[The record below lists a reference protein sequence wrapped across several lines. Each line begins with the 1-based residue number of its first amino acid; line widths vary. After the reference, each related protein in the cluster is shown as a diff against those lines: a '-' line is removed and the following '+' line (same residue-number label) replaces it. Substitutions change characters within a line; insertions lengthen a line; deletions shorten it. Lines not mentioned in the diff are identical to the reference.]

1 MTEGTLRPEIP
12 WTVIERVFVDIRYNL
27 DARIKQHGPGAYVGT
42 SEALGVITKEYHE
55 LIWAEHERDPR
66 KVYEEAS
73 DILVGCLWLMA
84 TMRMK
89 GAVS

>member
-1 MTEGTLRPEIP
+1 MTEGALRPEIP
-12 WTVIERVFVDIRYNL
+12 QTVIDKVFEDIRENL

-55 LIWAEHERDPR
+55 LIWAEHARNNVQ
-66 KVYEEAS
+66 VYDEAN

-89 GAVS
+89 GTVS